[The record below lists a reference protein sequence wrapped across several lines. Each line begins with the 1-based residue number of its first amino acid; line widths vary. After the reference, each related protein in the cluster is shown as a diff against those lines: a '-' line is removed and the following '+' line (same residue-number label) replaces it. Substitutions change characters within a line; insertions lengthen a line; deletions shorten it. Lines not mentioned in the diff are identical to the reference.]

1 MERLGAWSLSFVSG
15 FVVAV
20 TMGDDFQLGH
30 DSTMGNQIDIVFG
43 VACAS
48 MVVSLLFIIS
58 NIACAAKMIGGYVEL
73 GLTAASSAMWIVAIM
88 YAVNPNDYLS
98 ISIISGNGSLIAGYF
113 NEGQELIVNAN
124 LFLSS
129 WISFLSSIYIVISII
144 VEKFKIEDKS
154 FTQWLMVLISGAAL
168 VANNMNTLDA
178 ACETDGNK
186 ACIRTKFAIAVGSV
200 GIFMSLIGTLM
211 AFLNKGGGFLQIF
224 FDLITT
230 VMYLAGTAFITTASG
245 PARVMGNT
253 YFALWGGFGVSAKL
267 LHTHVTEKFFKE
279 KADADDVNFRD
290 DNVML

>member
-1 MERLGAWSLSFVSG
+1 MMPVS
-15 FVVAV
+15 
-20 TMGDDFQLGH
+20 
-30 DSTMGNQIDIVFG
+30 DIHFTTTFP
-43 VACAS
+43 
-48 MVVSLLFIIS
+48 LLFFYFIYS
-58 NIACAAKMIGGYVEL
+58 

-98 ISIISGNGSLIAGYF
+98 VSIITGNGSLITGYF

-129 WISFLSSIYIVISII
+129 WISFFSSIYIVISII

-154 FTQWLMVLISGAAL
+154 FTQWLVVLISGAAL

-178 ACETDGNK
+178 ACATDDNK
-186 ACIRTKFAIAVGSV
+186 TCIRYVRTKFAIAVGSV
-200 GIFMSLIGTLM
+200 GIVMSLIGTLM
-211 AFLNKGGGFLQIF
+211 AFLNKSGGFLQIF
-224 FDLITT
+224 FDLISTG
-230 VMYLAGTAFITTASG
+230 MYLAGTAFITTASG

-279 KADADDVNFRD
+279 KVDDANFRD